1 MNRLKGKQKN
11 YLFYV
16 EHDYSYEI
24 LRPLQKE
31 IKKQGDRVCWF
42 LVGKQI
48 NNHLSETELELK
60 TVKEVIDYNPQ
71 ACFVPGNTIPN
82 FIPGLKVQVF
92 HSLEWKKKTTF
103 RIRDCFDLYCTH
115 GPSTTNKFNILKQK
129 HQHFDVIETGWPKTD
144 ALFEAT
150 PINFPEA
157 RGPIILYAPTF
168 SPKLTSAVELYG
180 AIKKLSAKQSWFWII
195 KFHPKMDPKLVDQ
208 YREIEGKNLKIIET
222 DSIAPLLKSA
232 ELMVSDTSSVIG
244 EFALLKKPTITL
256 NNLMPDDYV
265 INISKH
271 TELESTIND
280 VLADKAAIYKEVVAY
295 AKQLHPYY
303 DGQSS
308 RRVLQAVTNM
318 SEKNINNLKPKP
330 KNIFRHIKM
339 RMKLNY
345 WRF

>member
-1 MNRLKGKQKN
+1 M
-11 YLFYV
+11 FYI

-31 IKKQGDRVCWF
+31 IQKQGDRVYWF
-42 LVGKQI
+42 LAGKQI
-48 NNHLSETELELK
+48 NNHLSMAEHELK
-60 TVKEVIDYNPQ
+60 TVKEVIEYDPQ

-115 GPSTTNKFNILKQK
+115 GPSTTNTFNILKQK

-144 ALFEAT
+144 ALFEAM
-150 PINFPEA
+150 PVNFPEA

-168 SPKLTSAVELYG
+168 SPKLTSAAELYDS
-180 AIKKLSAKQSWFWII
+180 IKKLSKQKSWFWII
-195 KFHPKMDPKLVDQ
+195 KFHPKMNPKLVDQ
-208 YREIEGKNLKIIET
+208 YRKIEGKNLKIIEK

-256 NNLMPDDYV
+256 NNALPDDYI
-265 INISKH
+265 INISNH
-271 TELESTIND
+271 TELESTINA
-280 VLADKAAIYKEVVAY
+280 VLADKTAIFKEVAEY

-308 RRVLQAVTNM
+308 QRVLQAVTKM
-318 SEKNINNLKPKP
+318 SEKNLDYLKPKP
-330 KNIFRHIKM
+330 RNIFRHIKM

-345 WRF
+345 WKF

>member
-1 MNRLKGKQKN
+1 LKGKQKN
-11 YLFYV
+11 YLFYI

-31 IKKQGDRVCWF
+31 IQKQGGHVCWF

-48 NNHLSETELELK
+48 NNHLSEAECELK
-60 TVKEVIDYNPQ
+60 TVEEVIEYNPQ

-82 FIPGLKVQVF
+82 FFPGLKVQVF

-103 RIRDCFDLYCTH
+103 RIRNCFDLYCTH
-115 GPSTTNKFNILKQK
+115 GPSTTNTFKILKQK
-129 HQHFDVIETGWPKTD
+129 LQHFDVVETGWPKTD
-144 ALFEAT
+144 ALFEAI
-150 PINFPEA
+150 PLNFPEA

-168 SPKLTSAVELYG
+168 SPKLTSAVELHDS
-180 AIKKLSAKQSWFWII
+180 IRKLSKQQSWFWII

-208 YREIEGKNLKIIET
+208 YREIEGKNLKIIEK

-244 EFALLKKPTITL
+244 EFALLQKPTITL
-256 NNLMPDDYV
+256 NNAMPDDYI
-265 INISKH
+265 INISNH
-271 TELESTIND
+271 TELESAIKT
-280 VLADKAAIYKEVVAY
+280 VLVDKTAIYKEVAAY

-308 RRVLQAVTNM
+308 RRVLQAVANI
-318 SEKNINNLKPKP
+318 SEKNLNYLKPKP

-345 WRF
+345 WKF

>member
-1 MNRLKGKQKN
+1 M
-11 YLFYV
+11 FYI

-31 IKKQGDRVCWF
+31 IQKQGDHVCWF

-48 NNHLSETELELK
+48 NNHLSQAEHELK
-60 TVKEVIDYNPQ
+60 TVEEVIEYDPQ

-92 HSLEWKKKTTF
+92 HSLEWKKKTTY

-115 GPSTTNKFNILKQK
+115 GHSTTNTFNILKQK

-144 ALFEAT
+144 ALFEAI
-150 PINFPEA
+150 PVNFPEA

-168 SPKLTSAVELYG
+168 SPKLTSAAELYDS
-180 AIKKLSAKQSWFWII
+180 IKKLSKQQSWFWII
-195 KFHPKMDPKLVDQ
+195 KFHPKMNPKLVDQ
-208 YREIEGKNLKIIET
+208 YRKIEGKNLKIIEQ

-256 NNLMPDDYV
+256 NNAMPDDYI
-265 INISKH
+265 INISNH
-271 TELESTIND
+271 TELESAINA
-280 VLADKAAIYKEVVAY
+280 VLADKTAIFKEVAEY

-308 RRVLQAVTNM
+308 QRVLQAVTKM
-318 SEKNINNLKPKP
+318 SEKNLDYLKPKP

-345 WRF
+345 WKF

>member
-1 MNRLKGKQKN
+1 LKRKQKN
-11 YLFYV
+11 YLFYI

-31 IKKQGDRVCWF
+31 IQKQGDRVCWF

-48 NNHLSETELELK
+48 NNHLSQAEHELK
-60 TVKEVIDYNPQ
+60 TVKEVIEYDPQ

-115 GPSTTNKFNILKQK
+115 GPSTTNTFNILKQK

-144 ALFEAT
+144 ALFEAI
-150 PINFPEA
+150 PLNFPEA

-168 SPKLTSAVELYG
+168 SPKLTSAAELYDS
-180 AIKKLSAKQSWFWII
+180 IKKLSKQQSWFWII
-195 KFHPKMDPKLVDQ
+195 KFHPKMNPKLVDQ
-208 YREIEGKNLKIIET
+208 YRKIEGKNLKIIEQ

-256 NNLMPDDYV
+256 NNAVPDDYI
-265 INISKH
+265 INISNH
-271 TELESTIND
+271 TELESAINA
-280 VLADKAAIYKEVVAY
+280 VLADKTAIFKEVAEY
-295 AKQLHPYY
+295 TKQLHPYY

-308 RRVLQAVTNM
+308 QRVLQAVNNM
-318 SEKNINNLKPKP
+318 SEKSLDYLKPKP

-345 WRF
+345 WRS

>member
-1 MNRLKGKQKN
+1 M
-11 YLFYV
+11 FYI

-31 IKKQGDRVCWF
+31 IQKQGDHVCWF

-48 NNHLSETELELK
+48 NNHLSKAEHELK
-60 TVKEVIDYNPQ
+60 TVEEVIEYDPQ

-115 GPSTTNKFNILKQK
+115 GPSTTNTFNILKQK

-144 ALFEAT
+144 ALFEAI
-150 PINFPEA
+150 PVNFPEA

-168 SPKLTSAVELYG
+168 SPKLTSAAELYDS
-180 AIKKLSAKQSWFWII
+180 IKKLSKQQSWFWII
-195 KFHPKMDPKLVDQ
+195 KFHPKMNPKLVDQ
-208 YREIEGKNLKIIET
+208 YRKIEGKNLKIIEQ

-256 NNLMPDDYV
+256 NNAMPDDYI
-265 INISKH
+265 INISNH
-271 TELESTIND
+271 TELESAINAI
-280 VLADKAAIYKEVVAY
+280 LADKTAIFKEVAEY

-308 RRVLQAVTNM
+308 QRVLQAVNNM
-318 SEKNINNLKPKP
+318 SEKNLDYLKPKP

-345 WRF
+345 WKF

>member
-1 MNRLKGKQKN
+1 MTRRQKN
-11 YLFYV
+11 YLFYI

-31 IKKQGDRVCWF
+31 IQKQGDRVYWF
-42 LVGKQI
+42 LAGKQI
-48 NNHLSETELELK
+48 NNHLSMAEHELK
-60 TVKEVIDYNPQ
+60 TVKEVIEYDPQ

-115 GPSTTNKFNILKQK
+115 GPSTTNTFNILKQK

-144 ALFEAT
+144 ALFEAM
-150 PINFPEA
+150 PVNFPEA

-168 SPKLTSAVELYG
+168 SPKLTSAAELYDS
-180 AIKKLSAKQSWFWII
+180 IKKLSKQKSWFWII
-195 KFHPKMDPKLVDQ
+195 KFHPKMNPKLVDQ
-208 YREIEGKNLKIIET
+208 YRKIEGKNLKIIEK

-256 NNLMPDDYV
+256 NNALPDDYI
-265 INISKH
+265 INISNH
-271 TELESTIND
+271 TELESTINA
-280 VLADKAAIYKEVVAY
+280 VLADKTAIFKEVAEY

-308 RRVLQAVTNM
+308 QRVLQAVTKM
-318 SEKNINNLKPKP
+318 SEKNLDYLKPKP
-330 KNIFRHIKM
+330 RNIFRHIKM

-345 WRF
+345 WKF

>member
-1 MNRLKGKQKN
+1 MKRKQKN
-11 YLFYV
+11 YLFYI

-31 IKKQGDRVCWF
+31 IQKQGDHVCWF

-48 NNHLSETELELK
+48 NNHLSEAEHELK
-60 TVKEVIDYNPQ
+60 TVEEVIEYDPQ

-115 GPSTTNKFNILKQK
+115 GPSTTNTFNILKQK

-144 ALFEAT
+144 ALFEAI
-150 PINFPEA
+150 PVNFPEA

-168 SPKLTSAVELYG
+168 SPKLTSAAELYDS
-180 AIKKLSAKQSWFWII
+180 IKKLSKQQSWFWII
-195 KFHPKMDPKLVDQ
+195 KFHPKMNPKLVDQ
-208 YREIEGKNLKIIET
+208 YRKIEGKNLKIIEQ

-256 NNLMPDDYV
+256 NNAMPDDYI
-265 INISKH
+265 INISNH
-271 TELESTIND
+271 TELESAINA
-280 VLADKAAIYKEVVAY
+280 VLADKTAIFKEVAEY

-308 RRVLQAVTNM
+308 QRVLKAVNNM
-318 SEKNINNLKPKP
+318 SEKNLDYLKPKP

-345 WRF
+345 WKF

>member
-1 MNRLKGKQKN
+1 MTRKQKN
-11 YLFYV
+11 YLFYI

-31 IKKQGDRVCWF
+31 IQKQGDHVCWF
-42 LVGKQI
+42 LVVKQI
-48 NNHLSETELELK
+48 NNHLSQAEHELK
-60 TVKEVIDYNPQ
+60 TVEEVIEYDPQ

-115 GPSTTNKFNILKQK
+115 GPSTTNTFNILKQK

-144 ALFEAT
+144 ALFEAI
-150 PINFPEA
+150 PVNFPEA

-168 SPKLTSAVELYG
+168 SPKLTSAAELYDS
-180 AIKKLSAKQSWFWII
+180 IKKLSKQQSWFWII
-195 KFHPKMDPKLVDQ
+195 KFHPKMNPKLVDQ
-208 YREIEGKNLKIIET
+208 YRKIEGKNLKIIEQ

-256 NNLMPDDYV
+256 NNAMPDDYI
-265 INISKH
+265 INISNH
-271 TELESTIND
+271 TELESAINA
-280 VLADKAAIYKEVVAY
+280 VLADKTAIFKEVAEY

-308 RRVLQAVTNM
+308 QRVLKAVTSM
-318 SEKNINNLKPKP
+318 SEKNLDYLKPKP

-345 WRF
+345 WKF

>member
-1 MNRLKGKQKN
+1 LKRKQKN
-11 YLFYV
+11 YLFYI

-31 IKKQGDRVCWF
+31 IQKQGDRVCWF

-48 NNHLSETELELK
+48 NNHLSKAEDELK
-60 TVKEVIDYNPQ
+60 TVEEVIEYDPQ

-115 GPSTTNKFNILKQK
+115 GPSTTNTFNILKQK

-144 ALFEAT
+144 ALFEAI
-150 PINFPEA
+150 PVNFPEA

-168 SPKLTSAVELYG
+168 SPKLTSAAELYDS
-180 AIKKLSAKQSWFWII
+180 IKKISKQQSWFWII
-195 KFHPKMDPKLVDQ
+195 KFHPKMNPKLVDQ
-208 YREIEGKNLKIIET
+208 YRKIEDKNLKIIEQ

-256 NNLMPDDYV
+256 NNAMPDDYI
-265 INISKH
+265 INISNH
-271 TELESTIND
+271 TELESAINA
-280 VLADKAAIYKEVVAY
+280 VLADKTAIFKEVAEY

-308 RRVLQAVTNM
+308 QRVLKAVNNM
-318 SEKNINNLKPKP
+318 SEKNLDYLKPKP

-345 WRF
+345 WKF

>member
-1 MNRLKGKQKN
+1 MKRKQKN
-11 YLFYV
+11 YLFYI
-16 EHDYSYEI
+16 EHDFSYEI

-31 IKKQGDRVCWF
+31 IQKQGDRVYWF
-42 LVGKQI
+42 LAGKQI
-48 NNHLSETELELK
+48 NNHLSMAEHELK
-60 TVKEVIDYNPQ
+60 TVKEVIEYDPQ

-115 GPSTTNKFNILKQK
+115 GPSTTNTFNILKQK

-144 ALFEAT
+144 ALFEAI
-150 PINFPEA
+150 PVNFPEA

-168 SPKLTSAVELYG
+168 SPKLTSAAELYDS
-180 AIKKLSAKQSWFWII
+180 IKKLSKQQSWFWII
-195 KFHPKMDPKLVDQ
+195 KFHPKMNPKLVDQ
-208 YREIEGKNLKIIET
+208 YRKIEGKNLKIIEQ

-256 NNLMPDDYV
+256 NNAMPDDYI
-265 INISKH
+265 INISNH
-271 TELESTIND
+271 TELESAINAI
-280 VLADKAAIYKEVVAY
+280 LADKTAIFKEVAEY

-308 RRVLQAVTNM
+308 QRVLKAVTSM
-318 SEKNINNLKPKP
+318 SEKNLDYLKPKP

-345 WRF
+345 WKF

>member
-1 MNRLKGKQKN
+1 LKRKQKN
-11 YLFYV
+11 YLFYI

-31 IKKQGDRVCWF
+31 IQKQGDHVCWF

-48 NNHLSETELELK
+48 NNHLSKAEHELK
-60 TVKEVIDYNPQ
+60 TVEEVIEYDPQ

-115 GPSTTNKFNILKQK
+115 GPSTTNTFNILKQK

-144 ALFEAT
+144 ALFEAI
-150 PINFPEA
+150 PVNFPEA

-168 SPKLTSAVELYG
+168 SPKLTSAAELYDS
-180 AIKKLSAKQSWFWII
+180 IKKLSKQQSWFWII
-195 KFHPKMDPKLVDQ
+195 KFHPKMNPKLVDQ
-208 YREIEGKNLKIIET
+208 YRKIEGKNLKIIEQ

-256 NNLMPDDYV
+256 NNAMPDDYI
-265 INISKH
+265 INISNH
-271 TELESTIND
+271 TELESAINA
-280 VLADKAAIYKEVVAY
+280 VLADKTAIFKEVAEY

-308 RRVLQAVTNM
+308 QRVLKAVNNM
-318 SEKNINNLKPKP
+318 SEKNLDYLQPKP

-345 WRF
+345 WKF

>member
-1 MNRLKGKQKN
+1 M
-11 YLFYV
+11 FYI

-31 IKKQGDRVCWF
+31 IQKQGDHVCWF

-48 NNHLSETELELK
+48 NNHLSQAEHELK
-60 TVKEVIDYNPQ
+60 TVEEVIEYDPQ

-115 GPSTTNKFNILKQK
+115 GPSTTNTFNILKQK

-144 ALFEAT
+144 ALFEAI
-150 PINFPEA
+150 PVNFPEA

-168 SPKLTSAVELYG
+168 SPKLTSAAELYDS
-180 AIKKLSAKQSWFWII
+180 IKKLSKQQSWFWII
-195 KFHPKMDPKLVDQ
+195 KFHPKMNPKLVDQ
-208 YREIEGKNLKIIET
+208 YRKIEGKNLKIIEQ

-256 NNLMPDDYV
+256 KNAMPDDYI
-265 INISKH
+265 INISNH
-271 TELESTIND
+271 TELESAINA
-280 VLADKAAIYKEVVAY
+280 VLADKTAIFKEVAEY

-308 RRVLQAVTNM
+308 QRVLQAVNNM
-318 SEKNINNLKPKP
+318 SEKSLDYLKPKP

-345 WRF
+345 WKF

>member
-1 MNRLKGKQKN
+1 MTRKQKN
-11 YLFYV
+11 YLFYI

-31 IKKQGDRVCWF
+31 IQKQGDHVCWF

-48 NNHLSETELELK
+48 NNHLSQAEHELK
-60 TVKEVIDYNPQ
+60 TVEEVIEYDPQ

-115 GPSTTNKFNILKQK
+115 GPSTTNTFNILKQK

-144 ALFEAT
+144 ALFEAI
-150 PINFPEA
+150 PVNFPKA
-157 RGPIILYAPTF
+157 KGPIILYAPTF
-168 SPKLTSAVELYG
+168 SPKLTSAAELYDS
-180 AIKKLSAKQSWFWII
+180 IKKLSKQQLWFWII
-195 KFHPKMDPKLVDQ
+195 KFHPKMNPKLVDQ
-208 YREIEGKNLKIIET
+208 YRKIEGKNLKIIEQ

-256 NNLMPDDYV
+256 NNAMPDDYI
-265 INISKH
+265 INISNH
-271 TELESTIND
+271 TELESAINA
-280 VLADKAAIYKEVVAY
+280 VLADKTAIFKEVAEY

-308 RRVLQAVTNM
+308 QRVLKAVTSM
-318 SEKNINNLKPKP
+318 SEKNLDYLKPKP

-345 WRF
+345 WKF

>member
-1 MNRLKGKQKN
+1 LKRKQKN
-11 YLFYV
+11 YLFYI

-31 IKKQGDRVCWF
+31 IQNQGDRVCWF

-48 NNHLSETELELK
+48 NNHLSEAEHELK
-60 TVKEVIDYNPQ
+60 TVEEVIEYDPR

-115 GPSTTNKFNILKQK
+115 GPSTTNTFNILKQK

-144 ALFEAT
+144 ALFEAI
-150 PINFPEA
+150 PVNFPEA

-168 SPKLTSAVELYG
+168 SPKLTSAAELYDS
-180 AIKKLSAKQSWFWII
+180 IKKLSKQQSWFWII
-195 KFHPKMDPKLVDQ
+195 KFHPKMNPKLVDQ
-208 YREIEGKNLKIIET
+208 YRKIEGKNLKIIEK

-256 NNLMPDDYV
+256 NNAMPDDYI
-265 INISKH
+265 INISNH
-271 TELESTIND
+271 TELESAINA
-280 VLADKAAIYKEVVAY
+280 VLADKTAIFKEVAEY

-308 RRVLQAVTNM
+308 QRVLKAVTNM
-318 SEKNINNLKPKP
+318 SEKSLDYLKPKP
-330 KNIFRHIKM
+330 KNIFRHTKM

-345 WRF
+345 WKF

>member
-1 MNRLKGKQKN
+1 MKRKQKN
-11 YLFYV
+11 YLFYI

-31 IKKQGDRVCWF
+31 IQKQGDHVCWF

-48 NNHLSETELELK
+48 NNHLSKAEHELK
-60 TVKEVIDYNPQ
+60 TVEEVIEYDPQ

-115 GPSTTNKFNILKQK
+115 GPSTTNTFNILKQK

-144 ALFEAT
+144 ALFEAI
-150 PINFPEA
+150 PVNFPEA

-168 SPKLTSAVELYG
+168 SPKLTSAAELYDS
-180 AIKKLSAKQSWFWII
+180 IKKLSKQQSWFWII
-195 KFHPKMDPKLVDQ
+195 KFHPKMNPKLVDQ
-208 YREIEGKNLKIIET
+208 YRKIEGKNLKIIEQ

-256 NNLMPDDYV
+256 NNAMPDDYI
-265 INISKH
+265 INISNH
-271 TELESTIND
+271 TELESAINA
-280 VLADKAAIYKEVVAY
+280 VLADKTAIFKEVAEY

-308 RRVLQAVTNM
+308 QRVLKAVANM
-318 SEKNINNLKPKP
+318 SEKNLDYLKPKP

-345 WRF
+345 WKF

>member
-1 MNRLKGKQKN
+1 M
-11 YLFYV
+11 FYI

-24 LRPLQKE
+24 LRPLQKA
-31 IKKQGDRVCWF
+31 IQKQGDCVCWF

-48 NNHLSETELELK
+48 SNHLSQAEHELK
-60 TVKEVIDYNPQ
+60 TVEEVIEYDPQ

-115 GPSTTNKFNILKQK
+115 GPSTTNTFNILKQK

-144 ALFEAT
+144 ALFEAI
-150 PINFPEA
+150 PVNFPEA
-157 RGPIILYAPTF
+157 RGPIILNAPTF
-168 SPKLTSAVELYG
+168 SPKLTSAAELYDS
-180 AIKKLSAKQSWFWII
+180 IKKLSKQQSWFWII
-195 KFHPKMDPKLVDQ
+195 KFHPKMNPKLVDQ
-208 YREIEGKNLKIIET
+208 YRKIEGKNLKIIEQ

-256 NNLMPDDYV
+256 NNAMPDDYI
-265 INISKH
+265 INISNH
-271 TELESTIND
+271 TELESAINA
-280 VLADKAAIYKEVVAY
+280 VLADKTAIFKEVAEY

-308 RRVLQAVTNM
+308 QRVLQAVTKM
-318 SEKNINNLKPKP
+318 SEKNLDYLKPKP

-345 WRF
+345 WKF

>member
-1 MNRLKGKQKN
+1 M
-11 YLFYV
+11 FYI

-31 IKKQGDRVCWF
+31 IQKQGDHVCWF

-48 NNHLSETELELK
+48 NNHLSQAEHELK
-60 TVKEVIDYNPQ
+60 TVEEVIEYDPQ

-115 GPSTTNKFNILKQK
+115 GPSTTNTFNILKQK

-144 ALFEAT
+144 ALFEAI
-150 PINFPEA
+150 PVNFPEA

-168 SPKLTSAVELYG
+168 SPKLTSAAELYDS
-180 AIKKLSAKQSWFWII
+180 IKKLSKQQSWFWII
-195 KFHPKMDPKLVDQ
+195 KFHPKMNPKLVDQ
-208 YREIEGKNLKIIET
+208 YRKIEGKNLKIIEQ

-256 NNLMPDDYV
+256 NNAMPDDYI
-265 INISKH
+265 INISNH
-271 TELESTIND
+271 TELESAINA
-280 VLADKAAIYKEVVAY
+280 VLADKTAIFKEVAAY

-308 RRVLQAVTNM
+308 QRVLQAANNM
-318 SEKNINNLKPKP
+318 SEKNLDYLKAKP

-345 WRF
+345 WKF

>member
-1 MNRLKGKQKN
+1 MKRKQKN
-11 YLFYV
+11 YLFYI

-31 IKKQGDRVCWF
+31 IQKQGDCVCWF

-48 NNHLSETELELK
+48 NNHLSEAEHELK
-60 TVKEVIDYNPQ
+60 TVEEVIEYNPQ
-71 ACFVPGNTIPN
+71 ACFVPGNTIPK

-115 GPSTTNKFNILKQK
+115 GPSTTNTFNILKQK
-129 HQHFDVIETGWPKTD
+129 HQNFDVIETGWPKTD
-144 ALFEAT
+144 ALFEAI
-150 PINFPEA
+150 PLNFPEA

-168 SPKLTSAVELYG
+168 SPKLTSAAELYDS
-180 AIKKLSAKQSWFWII
+180 IKKLSKQQSWFWII

-208 YREIEGKNLKIIET
+208 YREIEGKNLKVIEK
-222 DSIAPLLKSA
+222 DSIAPFLKSA

-256 NNLMPDDYV
+256 NNAIPDDYI
-265 INISKH
+265 INIFNH
-271 TELESTIND
+271 TELESAINV
-280 VLADKAAIYKEVVAY
+280 VLADKTAIYKEVAAY

-303 DGQSS
+303 DGRSS
-308 RRVLQAVTNM
+308 QRVLQAVTNM
-318 SEKNINNLKPKP
+318 SEKNLNYLKSKP

-345 WRF
+345 WKF

>member
-1 MNRLKGKQKN
+1 MKRKQKN
-11 YLFYV
+11 YLFYI

-31 IKKQGDRVCWF
+31 IQKQGDHVCWF

-48 NNHLSETELELK
+48 NNHLSQAEHELK
-60 TVKEVIDYNPQ
+60 TVEEVIEYDPQ

-115 GPSTTNKFNILKQK
+115 GPSTTNTFNILKQK

-144 ALFEAT
+144 ALFEAI
-150 PINFPEA
+150 PVNFPEA

-168 SPKLTSAVELYG
+168 SPKLTSAAELYDS
-180 AIKKLSAKQSWFWII
+180 IKKLSKQQSWFWII
-195 KFHPKMDPKLVDQ
+195 KFHPKMNPKLVDQ
-208 YREIEGKNLKIIET
+208 YRKIEGKNLKIIEQ

-256 NNLMPDDYV
+256 NNAMPDDYI
-265 INISKH
+265 INISNH
-271 TELESTIND
+271 TELESAINAI
-280 VLADKAAIYKEVVAY
+280 LADKTAIFKEVAEY

-308 RRVLQAVTNM
+308 QRVLKAVNNM
-318 SEKNINNLKPKP
+318 SEKNLDYLKPKP
-330 KNIFRHIKM
+330 NNVFRHIKM

-345 WRF
+345 WKF

>member
-1 MNRLKGKQKN
+1 MKRKQKN
-11 YLFYV
+11 YLFYI

-31 IKKQGDRVCWF
+31 IQKQGDHVCWF

-48 NNHLSETELELK
+48 NNHLSKAEHELK
-60 TVKEVIDYNPQ
+60 TVEEVIEYDPQ

-115 GPSTTNKFNILKQK
+115 GPSTTNTFNILKQK

-144 ALFEAT
+144 ALFEAI
-150 PINFPEA
+150 PVNFPEA

-168 SPKLTSAVELYG
+168 SPKLTSAAELYDS
-180 AIKKLSAKQSWFWII
+180 IKKLSKQQSWFWII
-195 KFHPKMDPKLVDQ
+195 KFHPKMNPKLVDQ
-208 YREIEGKNLKIIET
+208 YRKIEGKNLKIIEQ

-256 NNLMPDDYV
+256 NNAMPDDYI
-265 INISKH
+265 INISNH
-271 TELESTIND
+271 TELESAINA
-280 VLADKAAIYKEVVAY
+280 VLADKTAIFKEVAEY

-308 RRVLQAVTNM
+308 QRVLKAVNNL
-318 SEKNINNLKPKP
+318 SEKSLDYLKPKP

-345 WRF
+345 WKF

>member
-1 MNRLKGKQKN
+1 M
-11 YLFYV
+11 FYI

-24 LRPLQKE
+24 LRPLQKA
-31 IKKQGDRVCWF
+31 IQKQGDCVCWF

-48 NNHLSETELELK
+48 SNHLSQAEHELK
-60 TVKEVIDYNPQ
+60 TVEEVIKYDPQ

-92 HSLEWKKKTTF
+92 HSLEWKKKTTY

-115 GPSTTNKFNILKQK
+115 GPSTTNTFNILKQK

-144 ALFEAT
+144 ALFEAI
-150 PINFPEA
+150 PVNFPEA

-168 SPKLTSAVELYG
+168 SPKLTSAAELYDS
-180 AIKKLSAKQSWFWII
+180 IKKLSKQQSWFWII
-195 KFHPKMDPKLVDQ
+195 KFHPKMNPKLVDQ
-208 YREIEGKNLKIIET
+208 YRKIEGKNLKIVEK

-256 NNLMPDDYV
+256 NNAMPDDYI
-265 INISKH
+265 INISNH
-271 TELESTIND
+271 TELESAINN
-280 VLADKAAIYKEVVAY
+280 VLADKTAIFKEVAEY

-308 RRVLQAVTNM
+308 QRVLKAVNNM
-318 SEKNINNLKPKP
+318 SEKNLDYLKPKP

-345 WRF
+345 WKF

>member
-1 MNRLKGKQKN
+1 LKRKQKN
-11 YLFYV
+11 YLFYI

-31 IKKQGDRVCWF
+31 IQKQGDHVCWF

-48 NNHLSETELELK
+48 NNHLSKAEHELK
-60 TVKEVIDYNPQ
+60 TVEEVIEYDPQ

-115 GPSTTNKFNILKQK
+115 GPSTTNTFNILKQK

-144 ALFEAT
+144 ALFEAI
-150 PINFPEA
+150 PVNFPEA

-168 SPKLTSAVELYG
+168 SPKLTSAAELYDS
-180 AIKKLSAKQSWFWII
+180 IKKLSKQQSWFWII
-195 KFHPKMDPKLVDQ
+195 KFHPKMNPKLVDQ
-208 YREIEGKNLKIIET
+208 YRKIEGKNLKIIEQ

-256 NNLMPDDYV
+256 NNAMPDDYI
-265 INISKH
+265 INISNH
-271 TELESTIND
+271 TELESAINA
-280 VLADKAAIYKEVVAY
+280 VLADKTAIFKEVAEY

-308 RRVLQAVTNM
+308 QRVLQAVNNM
-318 SEKNINNLKPKP
+318 SEKNLDYLQPKP

-345 WRF
+345 WKF

>member
-1 MNRLKGKQKN
+1 M
-11 YLFYV
+11 FYI

-31 IKKQGDRVCWF
+31 IQKQGDHVCWF

-48 NNHLSETELELK
+48 NNHLSQAEHELK
-60 TVKEVIDYNPQ
+60 TVEEVIEYDPQ

-115 GPSTTNKFNILKQK
+115 GPSTTNTFNTLKQK

-144 ALFEAT
+144 ALFEAI
-150 PINFPEA
+150 PVNFPEA

-168 SPKLTSAVELYG
+168 SPKLTSAAELYDS
-180 AIKKLSAKQSWFWII
+180 IKKLSKQKSWFWII
-195 KFHPKMDPKLVDQ
+195 KFHPKMNPKLVDQ
-208 YREIEGKNLKIIET
+208 YRKIEGKNLKIIEQ

-256 NNLMPDDYV
+256 NNAMPDDYI
-265 INISKH
+265 INISNH
-271 TELESTIND
+271 TELESTINA
-280 VLADKAAIYKEVVAY
+280 VLADKTAIFKEVAEY

-308 RRVLQAVTNM
+308 QRVLQAVTNM
-318 SEKNINNLKPKP
+318 SEKNLDCLKPKP
-330 KNIFRHIKM
+330 KNIFRNIKM

-345 WRF
+345 WKF

>member
-1 MNRLKGKQKN
+1 LKRKQKN
-11 YLFYV
+11 YLFYI

-31 IKKQGDRVCWF
+31 IQKQGDSVCWF

-48 NNHLSETELELK
+48 NNHLSEDEHELK
-60 TVKEVIDYNPQ
+60 TIEEVIEYNPQ
-71 ACFVPGNTIPN
+71 ACFVTGNTIPN
-82 FIPGLKVQVF
+82 FIPGLKVEVF

-115 GPSTTNKFNILKQK
+115 GPSTTNTFNILKQK
-129 HQHFDVIETGWPKTD
+129 HQHFEVIETGWPKID
-144 ALFEAT
+144 ALFEAV
-150 PINFPEA
+150 PLPFPEA

-168 SPKLTSAVELYG
+168 SPKLTSAGELYDS
-180 AIKKLSAKQSWFWII
+180 ISRLSEQELWFWII
-195 KFHPKMDPKLVDQ
+195 KFHPKMDPKLVDK
-208 YREIEGKNLKIIET
+208 YRKIEGKNLKIFENYLIT
-222 DSIAPLLKSA
+222 PLLKSA

-244 EFALLKKPTITL
+244 EFALLNKPTITL
-256 NNLMPDDYV
+256 NNAMPDDYI
-265 INISKH
+265 INISNN
-271 TELESTIND
+271 TELESAINA
-280 VLADKAAIYKEVVAY
+280 VLIDKTAIFKEVAAY

-308 RRVLQAVTNM
+308 QRVLQAVTNM
-318 SEKNINNLKPKP
+318 SEKNLDYLKPKP

-345 WRF
+345 WKF

>member
-1 MNRLKGKQKN
+1 MKRKQKN
-11 YLFYV
+11 YLFYI

-31 IKKQGDRVCWF
+31 IQKQGDHVCWF

-48 NNHLSETELELK
+48 NNHLSQAEHELK
-60 TVKEVIDYNPQ
+60 TVEEVIEYDPQ

-115 GPSTTNKFNILKQK
+115 GPSTTNTFNILKQK

-144 ALFEAT
+144 ALFEAI
-150 PINFPEA
+150 PVNFPEA

-168 SPKLTSAVELYG
+168 SPKLTSAAELYDS
-180 AIKKLSAKQSWFWII
+180 IKKLSKQQSWFWII
-195 KFHPKMDPKLVDQ
+195 KFHPKMNPKLVDQ
-208 YREIEGKNLKIIET
+208 YRKIEGKNLKIIEQ

-256 NNLMPDDYV
+256 NNAMPDDYI
-265 INISKH
+265 INISNH
-271 TELESTIND
+271 TELESAINA
-280 VLADKAAIYKEVVAY
+280 VLADKTAIFKEVAEY

-308 RRVLQAVTNM
+308 QRVLQAVTKM
-318 SEKNINNLKPKP
+318 SEKNLDYLKPKP
-330 KNIFRHIKM
+330 RNIFRHIKM

-345 WRF
+345 WKF

>member
-1 MNRLKGKQKN
+1 M
-11 YLFYV
+11 FYI

-31 IKKQGDRVCWF
+31 IQKQGDHVCWF

-48 NNHLSETELELK
+48 NNHLSKAEHELK
-60 TVKEVIDYNPQ
+60 TVEEVIEYDPQ

-115 GPSTTNKFNILKQK
+115 GPSTTNTFNILKQK

-144 ALFEAT
+144 ALFEAI
-150 PINFPEA
+150 PVNFPEA

-168 SPKLTSAVELYG
+168 SPKLTSAAELYDS
-180 AIKKLSAKQSWFWII
+180 IKKLSKQQSWFWII
-195 KFHPKMDPKLVDQ
+195 KFHPKMNPKLVDQ
-208 YREIEGKNLKIIET
+208 YRKIEGKNLKIIEQ

-256 NNLMPDDYV
+256 NNAMPDDYI
-265 INISKH
+265 INISNH
-271 TELESTIND
+271 TELESAINA
-280 VLADKAAIYKEVVAY
+280 VLADKTAIFKEVAEY

-308 RRVLQAVTNM
+308 QRVLQAVTNM
-318 SEKNINNLKPKP
+318 SDKNLDYLKPKP
-330 KNIFRHIKM
+330 NNVFRHIKM

-345 WRF
+345 WKF

>member
-1 MNRLKGKQKN
+1 M
-11 YLFYV
+11 FYI

-31 IKKQGDRVCWF
+31 IQKQGDRVYWF
-42 LVGKQI
+42 LAGKQI
-48 NNHLSETELELK
+48 NNHLSMAEHELK
-60 TVKEVIDYNPQ
+60 TVKEVIEYDPQ

-115 GPSTTNKFNILKQK
+115 GPSTTNTFNTLKQK

-144 ALFEAT
+144 ALFEAI
-150 PINFPEA
+150 PVNFPEA

-168 SPKLTSAVELYG
+168 SPKLTSAAELYNS
-180 AIKKLSAKQSWFWII
+180 IKKLSKQQSWFWVI
-195 KFHPKMDPKLVDQ
+195 KFHPKMNPKLVDQ
-208 YREIEGKNLKIIET
+208 YRKIGGKNLKIIEQ

-256 NNLMPDDYV
+256 NNAMPDDYI
-265 INISKH
+265 INISNH
-271 TELESTIND
+271 TELESAINA
-280 VLADKAAIYKEVVAY
+280 VLADKTAIFKEVAEY

-308 RRVLQAVTNM
+308 QRVLQAVNNM
-318 SEKNINNLKPKP
+318 SEKNLDYLKPKP

-345 WRF
+345 WKF

>member
-1 MNRLKGKQKN
+1 MKRKQKN
-11 YLFYV
+11 YLFYI

-48 NNHLSETELELK
+48 NNQLSQAEHELK
-60 TVKEVIDYNPQ
+60 TVEEVIEYDPQ

-115 GPSTTNKFNILKQK
+115 GPSTTNTFNILKQK

-144 ALFEAT
+144 ALFEAI
-150 PINFPEA
+150 PVNFPEA

-168 SPKLTSAVELYG
+168 SPKLTSAAELYDS
-180 AIKKLSAKQSWFWII
+180 IKKLSKQQSWFWII
-195 KFHPKMDPKLVDQ
+195 KFHPKMNPKLVDQ
-208 YREIEGKNLKIIET
+208 YRKIEGKNLKIIEQ

-256 NNLMPDDYV
+256 NNAMPDDYI
-265 INISKH
+265 INISNH
-271 TELESTIND
+271 TELESAINA
-280 VLADKAAIYKEVVAY
+280 VLADKTAIFKEVAEY

-308 RRVLQAVTNM
+308 QRVLQAVNNM
-318 SEKNINNLKPKP
+318 SEKNLDYLKPKP

-345 WRF
+345 WKF

>member
-1 MNRLKGKQKN
+1 MKRKQKN
-11 YLFYV
+11 YLFYI

-31 IKKQGDRVCWF
+31 IQKQGDHVCWF

-48 NNHLSETELELK
+48 NNHLSQAEHELK
-60 TVKEVIDYNPQ
+60 TVEEVIEYDPQ

-115 GPSTTNKFNILKQK
+115 GPSTTNTFNILKQK

-144 ALFEAT
+144 ALFEAI
-150 PINFPEA
+150 PVNFPEA

-168 SPKLTSAVELYG
+168 SPKLTSAAELYDS
-180 AIKKLSAKQSWFWII
+180 IKKLSKQQSWFWII
-195 KFHPKMDPKLVDQ
+195 KFHPKMNPKLVDQ
-208 YREIEGKNLKIIET
+208 YRKIEGRNLKIIEQ

-256 NNLMPDDYV
+256 NNAMPDDYI
-265 INISKH
+265 INISNH
-271 TELESTIND
+271 TELESAINA
-280 VLADKAAIYKEVVAY
+280 VLADKTAIFKEVAEY

-308 RRVLQAVTNM
+308 QRVLKAVNNM
-318 SEKNINNLKPKP
+318 SEKNLDYLKPKP

-345 WRF
+345 WKF

>member
-1 MNRLKGKQKN
+1 MTRKQKN
-11 YLFYV
+11 YLFYI

-31 IKKQGDRVCWF
+31 IQKQGDHVCWF

-48 NNHLSETELELK
+48 NNHLSQAEHELK
-60 TVKEVIDYNPQ
+60 TVEEVIEYDPQ

-115 GPSTTNKFNILKQK
+115 GPSTTNTFNILKQK

-144 ALFEAT
+144 ALFEAI
-150 PINFPEA
+150 PVNFPEA

-168 SPKLTSAVELYG
+168 SPKLTSAAELYDS
-180 AIKKLSAKQSWFWII
+180 IKKLSKQQLWFWII
-195 KFHPKMDPKLVDQ
+195 KFHPKMNPKLVDQ
-208 YREIEGKNLKIIET
+208 YRKIEGKNLKIIEQ

-256 NNLMPDDYV
+256 NNAMPDDYI
-265 INISKH
+265 INISNH
-271 TELESTIND
+271 TELESAINN
-280 VLADKAAIYKEVVAY
+280 VLADKTAIFKEVAEY

-308 RRVLQAVTNM
+308 QRVLKAVTSM
-318 SEKNINNLKPKP
+318 SEKNLDYLKPKP

-345 WRF
+345 WKF

>member
-1 MNRLKGKQKN
+1 MKRKQKN
-11 YLFYV
+11 YLFYI

-31 IKKQGDRVCWF
+31 IQKQGDHVCWF

-48 NNHLSETELELK
+48 NNHLSKAEHELK
-60 TVKEVIDYNPQ
+60 TVEEVIEYDPQ

-115 GPSTTNKFNILKQK
+115 GPSTTNTFNILKQK

-144 ALFEAT
+144 ALFEAI
-150 PINFPEA
+150 PVNFPEA

-168 SPKLTSAVELYG
+168 SPKLTSAAELYDS
-180 AIKKLSAKQSWFWII
+180 IKKLSKQQSWFWII
-195 KFHPKMDPKLVDQ
+195 KFHPKMNPKLVDQ
-208 YREIEGKNLKIIET
+208 YRKIEGKNLKIIEQ

-256 NNLMPDDYV
+256 NNAMPDDYI
-265 INISKH
+265 INISNH
-271 TELESTIND
+271 TELESAINA
-280 VLADKAAIYKEVVAY
+280 VLADKTAIFKEVAEY

-308 RRVLQAVTNM
+308 QRVLQAVNNM
-318 SEKNINNLKPKP
+318 SEKSLDYLKPKP

-345 WRF
+345 WKF

>member
-1 MNRLKGKQKN
+1 MKSEQKN
-11 YLFYV
+11 YLFYI

-31 IKKQGDRVCWF
+31 IQKQGDHVCWF

-48 NNHLSETELELK
+48 NNHLSQAEHELK
-60 TVKEVIDYNPQ
+60 TVKEVIEYDPQ

-115 GPSTTNKFNILKQK
+115 GPSTTNTFNILKQK

-144 ALFEAT
+144 ALFEAI
-150 PINFPEA
+150 PVNFPEA

-168 SPKLTSAVELYG
+168 SPKLTSAAELYDS
-180 AIKKLSAKQSWFWII
+180 IKKLSKQQSWFWII

-208 YREIEGKNLKIIET
+208 YRAIEGKNLKIIEK

-256 NNLMPDDYV
+256 NNAMPDDYI
-265 INISKH
+265 INISNH
-271 TELESTIND
+271 TELESAINA
-280 VLADKAAIYKEVVAY
+280 VLADKTAIFKEVAEY

-308 RRVLQAVTNM
+308 QRVLQAATNM
-318 SEKNINNLKPKP
+318 SEKNLDYLKAKP

-345 WRF
+345 WKF

>member
-1 MNRLKGKQKN
+1 M
-11 YLFYV
+11 FYI

-31 IKKQGDRVCWF
+31 IQKQGDRGYWF
-42 LVGKQI
+42 LAGKQI
-48 NNHLSETELELK
+48 NNHLSMAEHELK
-60 TVKEVIDYNPQ
+60 TVKEVIEYDPQ

-115 GPSTTNKFNILKQK
+115 GPSTTNTFNILKQK

-144 ALFEAT
+144 ALFEAM
-150 PINFPEA
+150 PVNFPEA

-168 SPKLTSAVELYG
+168 SPKLTSAAELYDS
-180 AIKKLSAKQSWFWII
+180 IKKLSKQQSWFWII
-195 KFHPKMDPKLVDQ
+195 KFHPKMNPKLVDQ
-208 YREIEGKNLKIIET
+208 YRKIEGKNLKIIEK

-256 NNLMPDDYV
+256 NNAMPDDYI
-265 INISKH
+265 INISNH
-271 TELESTIND
+271 TELESAINA
-280 VLADKAAIYKEVVAY
+280 VLADKTAIFKEVAEY

-308 RRVLQAVTNM
+308 QRVLKAVTSM
-318 SEKNINNLKPKP
+318 SEKNLDYLKPKP

-345 WRF
+345 WKF

>member
-1 MNRLKGKQKN
+1 M
-11 YLFYV
+11 FYI

-31 IKKQGDRVCWF
+31 IQKQGDHVCWF

-48 NNHLSETELELK
+48 NNHLSKAEHELK
-60 TVKEVIDYNPQ
+60 SVEEVIEYDPQ

-115 GPSTTNKFNILKQK
+115 GPSTTNTFNILKQK

-144 ALFEAT
+144 ALFEAI
-150 PINFPEA
+150 PVNFPEA

-168 SPKLTSAVELYG
+168 SPKLTSAAELYDS
-180 AIKKLSAKQSWFWII
+180 IKKLSKQQSWFWII
-195 KFHPKMDPKLVDQ
+195 KFHPKMNPKLVDQ
-208 YREIEGKNLKIIET
+208 YRKIEGKNLKIIEQ

-256 NNLMPDDYV
+256 NNAMPDDYI
-265 INISKH
+265 INISNH
-271 TELESTIND
+271 TELESAINA
-280 VLADKAAIYKEVVAY
+280 VLADKTAIFKEVAEY

-308 RRVLQAVTNM
+308 QRVLQAVNNM
-318 SEKNINNLKPKP
+318 SEKNLDYLKPKP

-345 WRF
+345 WKG

>member
-1 MNRLKGKQKN
+1 MKRKQKN
-11 YLFYV
+11 YLFYI

-31 IKKQGDRVCWF
+31 IQKQGDHVCWF

-48 NNHLSETELELK
+48 NNHLSKAEHELK
-60 TVKEVIDYNPQ
+60 TVEEVIEYDPQ

-115 GPSTTNKFNILKQK
+115 GPTTTNTFNILKQK

-144 ALFEAT
+144 ALFEAI
-150 PINFPEA
+150 PVNFPEA

-168 SPKLTSAVELYG
+168 SPKLTSAAELYDS
-180 AIKKLSAKQSWFWII
+180 IKKLSKQQSWFWII
-195 KFHPKMDPKLVDQ
+195 KFHPKMNPKLVDQ
-208 YREIEGKNLKIIET
+208 YRKIEGKNLKIIEKN
-222 DSIAPLLKSA
+222 SIAPLLKSA

-256 NNLMPDDYV
+256 NNAMPDDYI
-265 INISKH
+265 INISNH
-271 TELESTIND
+271 TELESAINAI
-280 VLADKAAIYKEVVAY
+280 LADKTAIFKEVAEY

-308 RRVLQAVTNM
+308 QRVLQAVNNM
-318 SEKNINNLKPKP
+318 SEKNLDYLKPKP

-345 WRF
+345 WKF